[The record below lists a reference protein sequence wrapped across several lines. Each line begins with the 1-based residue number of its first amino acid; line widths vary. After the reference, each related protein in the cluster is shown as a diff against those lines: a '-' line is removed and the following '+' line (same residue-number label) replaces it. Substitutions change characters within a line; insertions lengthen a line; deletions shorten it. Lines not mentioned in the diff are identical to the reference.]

1 MTKAQAQKKI
11 DVARNTGR
19 ARFYDET
26 DSIRYDIWFD
36 PDTSE
41 FSLTY
46 KDGHYEQTVIS
57 TSNTSRIIELITA

>member
-11 DVARNTGR
+11 AVARNTGR
-19 ARFYDET
+19 ARFYSET
-26 DSIRYDIWFD
+26 DRMTYDIWFD

-46 KDGHYEQTVIS
+46 RDGHYEQTVIS
-57 TSNTSRIIELITA
+57 TANTSRIIELITA

>member
-19 ARFYDET
+19 ARFYSET
-26 DSIRYDIWFD
+26 DRMTFDIWYD
-36 PDTSE
+36 EDRKQ

-46 KDGHYEQTVIS
+46 RDGHYEQTVIC
-57 TSNTSRIIELITA
+57 TANTNRIIELITA